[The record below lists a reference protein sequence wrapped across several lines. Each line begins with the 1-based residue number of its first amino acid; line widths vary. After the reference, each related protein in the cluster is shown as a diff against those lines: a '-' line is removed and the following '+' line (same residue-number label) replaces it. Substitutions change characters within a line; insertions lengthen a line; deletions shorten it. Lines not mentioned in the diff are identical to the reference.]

1 MLLDVSALHLLQVKQ
16 LADFKTAELNAKVLQ
31 LESHIHWLQQ
41 DNQRLQEELQQTHQ
55 EAAAPNGAAA
65 ASGGP
70 NVAALQ
76 VRACF
81 GVMQGGQLL
90 MYTES
95 ALTQH
100 CLSICVAFMLPA
112 TIWTHHT
119 SQPWGACG
127 PRCIEFDM

>member
-1 MLLDVSALHLLQVKQ
+1 LLQVKQ

-31 LESHIHWLQQ
+31 LESHIHWLKQ

-55 EAAAPNGAAA
+55 EASASDGAAA

-76 VRACF
+76 VRAPLRL
-81 GVMQGGQLL
+81 MQSQQLHVF
-90 MYTES
+90 TQS

-100 CLSICVAFMLPA
+100 SPSICCALIQPA
-112 TIWTHHT
+112 AIWTRHT
-119 SQPWGACG
+119 SHL
-127 PRCIEFDM
+127 